1 MSNEKTDTK
10 VSDLSKFISK
20 EDIATAEVIWAMKL
34 VMTHSYNSFKDV
46 AEILKSV
53 S

>member
-1 MSNEKTDTK
+1 MGNEKTDTN

-20 EDIATAEVIWAMKL
+20 EDFWAMKL
-34 VMTHSYNSFKDV
+34 VMTYSSYNSFKDA

-53 S
+53 F